1 MHLRSA
7 NNVRLIQCRFEYRVK
22 LKLFL
27 CFTKT
32 LFFLLKFSQFS
43 NTLLMDILNLLY
55 IVPTLYICILIWKL
69 LDNKR
74 DQECYILDYQC
85 YKPTRDRMLGTEFCG
100 KIIKRTQN
108 LGPNEYRFL
117 LKAIVSSGIGE
128 QTYAPRNFFEER
140 EANPTINDGLIEVDE
155 FFNDSIAKLLE
166 RSAIS
171 PSEIDILV
179 VNISMLAAVPSLSSR
194 IINRYKLRHDIKVY
208 NLTGMGCSA
217 SLISLDIVKSI
228 FKAERNKFALLV
240 TSESLSPNWYTG
252 NDRSMILANCLF
264 RSGGCV
270 ILLTNKRG
278 LKEKA
283 MMKLKCLVRTHHG
296 GREEAY
302 GCCIQKEDEQG
313 RLGFHLGKTLPK
325 AATRAFVDNLRVV
338 APKILPT
345 RELLKFLVV
354 SIVKKMKKGS
364 NCGGSVKGGVG
375 FTKSPLNFRTGV
387 DHFCLH
393 TGGKAVI
400 DGIGMSL
407 DLSEYDLEPAR
418 MTLHRFGNTSAS
430 SLWYV
435 LGYMEAKK
443 RLKKGD
449 RVFMISFGAGFK
461 CNSCLWEVM
470 RDLGDDSAGNVW
482 DDCIDEYPRQ
492 TLANPFMEK
501 YGWINE
507 VEDPYTYDN
516 IPDFLK

>member
-1 MHLRSA
+1 MFDER
-7 NNVRLIQCRFEYRVK
+7 
-22 LKLFL
+22 
-27 CFTKT
+27 
-32 LFFLLKFSQFS
+32 
-43 NTLLMDILNLLY
+43 
-55 IVPTLYICILIWKL
+55 
-69 LDNKR
+69 R
-74 DQECYILDYQC
+74 DRECYILNYQC
-85 YKPTRDRMLGTEFCG
+85 YKPPNDRMLGTEFCG
-100 KIIKRTQN
+100 QLIKRTEN
-108 LGPNEYRFL
+108 LGPSEYRFL

-128 QTYAPRNFFEER
+128 QTYAPRNIFQGR
-140 EANPTINDGLIEVDE
+140 EASPTLHDGIEEMEE
-155 FFNDSIAKLLE
+155 FFHDSIGKLLE
-166 RSAIS
+166 KSNIS

-194 IINRYKLRHDIKVY
+194 IINHYKFREDVKVY

-217 SLISLDIVKSI
+217 SLISMDIVKNI
-228 FKAERNKFALLV
+228 FKTQKNKLALLI
-240 TSESLSPNWYTG
+240 TSESLSPNWYSG

-264 RSGGCV
+264 RSGGCA
-270 ILLTNKRG
+270 ILLTNKRS
-278 LKEKA
+278 LKDKA
-283 MMKLKCLVRTHHG
+283 MFKLKCLVRTHHG
-296 GREEAY
+296 AREESY
-302 GCCIQKEDEQG
+302 GCCIQREDECG

-325 AATRAFVDNLRVV
+325 AATRAFVDNLRVI

-345 RELLKFLVV
+345 RELLRFLLV
-354 SIVKKMKKGS
+354 SIIKKLYVQGNTPKS
-364 NCGGSVKGGVG
+364 ASGGT
-375 FTKSPLNFRTGV
+375 TKSPLNFRTGV

-435 LGYMEAKK
+435 LSYMEAKK

-449 RVFMISFGAGFK
+449 TVFMISFGAGFK

-470 RDLGDDSAGNVW
+470 KDLGDPNVW
-482 DDCIDEYPRQ
+482 DDCIDNYPPDS
-492 TLANPFMEK
+492 LANPFMET

-507 VEDPYTYDN
+507 VEDPHTYEH